1 MLENGSLVDGKY
13 RVLQEVGHGG
23 MSVVYLALNERANK
37 TWAIKEVRKNG
48 STSFE
53 VVRQGLIAET
63 NILKKLNHPH
73 LPSII
78 DVIDQDDSFLVV
90 MDYIEGITL
99 SKLLKNSGP
108 QPWRDVVEWGKQL
121 CDVLAYLHS
130 RKPPIIYRDMKPDNV
145 QLKPDGTITLLD
157 FGTAREYKYRG
168 AEGSDT
174 SCLGTRGYAA
184 PEQYG
189 GMGETD
195 ARTDIYCLGATLY
208 HLLTGYNP
216 SLPPYEMKPI
226 RSINPAL
233 PRGLEQIIL
242 RCTQQD
248 PALRYQNCTDLM
260 YDLENIE
267 KVNVE
272 YRRRQRQKMNLFIGS
287 AAMAGVMALA
297 AVGFKI
303 GYNSRSADQYDRY
316 VSQGQ
321 QYAAAVQTEGDA
333 NYLASE
339 AQYISA
345 IKLQPQT
352 EDAYL
357 GLAALYGGKDAS
369 VTGSECASMQ
379 GLLADKV
386 FERKGRKYA
395 QFAFTWGSY
404 LYFYFSTDTNGGV
417 GEGSPVM
424 AKIYLKSAME
434 SNPSQLDD
442 DPVRGQAKS
451 ELAAIMYNIAEGE
464 EMLKSK
470 DRINAE
476 YTYSDY
482 WDDLNRILEV
492 SLETTESGG
501 NRFLTTVDSGAGNS
515 TYFALSL
522 YKTVIDAIHDNMV
535 EFNAAGKSVSSI
547 QAMIDRV
554 EQANQ
559 QLYAEYRT
567 AIEND
572 PANKVIYDY
581 INRQIASARQLTDAM

>member
-1 MLENGSLVDGKY
+1 M
-13 RVLQEVGHGG
+13 
-23 MSVVYLALNERANK
+23 
-37 TWAIKEVRKNG
+37 
-48 STSFE
+48 
-53 VVRQGLIAET
+53 
-63 NILKKLNHPH
+63 
-73 LPSII
+73 
-78 DVIDQDDSFLVV
+78 
-90 MDYIEGITL
+90 
-99 SKLLKNSGP
+99 
-108 QPWRDVVEWGKQL
+108 
-121 CDVLAYLHS
+121 
-130 RKPPIIYRDMKPDNV
+130 
-145 QLKPDGTITLLD
+145 
-157 FGTAREYKYRG
+157 
-168 AEGSDT
+168 
-174 SCLGTRGYAA
+174 
-184 PEQYG
+184 
-189 GMGETD
+189 
-195 ARTDIYCLGATLY
+195 
-208 HLLTGYNP
+208 
-216 SLPPYEMKPI
+216 
-226 RSINPAL
+226 
-233 PRGLEQIIL
+233 
-242 RCTQQD
+242 
-248 PALRYQNCTDLM
+248 
-260 YDLENIE
+260 
-267 KVNVE
+267 
-272 YRRRQRQKMNLFIGS
+272 
-287 AAMAGVMALA
+287 
-297 AVGFKI
+297 
-303 GYNSRSADQYDRY
+303 
-316 VSQGQ
+316 
-321 QYAAAVQTEGDA
+321 
-333 NYLASE
+333 
-339 AQYISA
+339 
-345 IKLQPQT
+345 
-352 EDAYL
+352 

-417 GEGSPVM
+417 VEGSPVM